1 MRIVCQTVEKVTTE
15 ILGALLVIC
24 TRVTT
29 LHSCHNFALAL
40 HKNVPVFSQSDA
52 RNFFRYVISA
62 QIELVITDHV
72 REFCYTFD

>member
-1 MRIVCQTVEKVTTE
+1 MRIVSQTVGKE
-15 ILGALLVIC
+15 ILGALLVIW

-29 LHSCHNFALAL
+29 LHSCYM
-40 HKNVPVFSQSDA
+40 KNATDLSQWDA

-62 QIELVITDHV
+62 QIGLVITDHV